1 MWVSY
6 SLWSQFQPQLGKEE
20 YHCHHKRGFIRAKAG
35 EPKVKELKAK
45 DTTPQKIGKLAQ
57 KAVYY
62 FYHHPEFLSRE
73 GINYI
78 AKEVLNLQQ
87 ESEEVQSRLQK
98 ILEQYLHYPF
108 LQDKLV
114 LSLTSGEEN
123 HSSNVI
129 LKDDYRQGKLFFAYD
144 CILKREDEGIHI
156 IDFKT
161 GKSQFKPDIRQAL
174 VYLLAGKIL
183 YPNETVTASF
193 YHLELAQESESYSA
207 TDEELNLVAK
217 NLLDIAQTN
226 QKQIKRYHQF
236 PDSFNQM
243 FPASPGKVCN
253 HCPFTSICE
262 HYDEFQ
268 LY

>member
-20 YHCHHKRGFIRAKAG
+20 YHCHHKRGFLRARKQEA
-35 EPKVKELKAK
+35 KVKLLSQQ

-62 FYHHPEFLSRE
+62 FYHHPDFLSRE

-78 AKEVLNLQQ
+78 AQEVLNLQQ
-87 ESEEVQSRLQK
+87 ESEEVQSRLQF

-108 LQDKLV
+108 LQDKSV

-123 HSSNVI
+123 NSSNVI
-129 LKDDYRQGKLFFAYD
+129 LKDGKRQGKLFFAYD
-144 CILKREDEGIHI
+144 CILKGEDGGIHI

-161 GKSQFKPDIRQAL
+161 GKSQFKPDLRQGL

-193 YHLELAQESESYSA
+193 YHLELAQESEIYAA

-217 NLLDIAQTN
+217 NLLDIAQTH
-226 QKQIKRYHQF
+226 QKQIQHYRQS
-236 PDSFNQM
+236 PDSFNQI

-253 HCPFTSICE
+253 YCQFTSICE
-262 HYDEFQ
+262 HYDDFP